1 MLSDAVCNFLVSQV
15 ANFKVAVCRAGR
27 MIHLNV
33 ICFGIFRNCKIISE
47 YCNLLILQ
55 EIKIPLM
62 SCGFIGS

>member
-1 MLSDAVCNFLVSQV
+1 MLSDPVCNFQVSQV
-15 ANFKVAVCRAGR
+15 ANLKVVVCRAGR

-33 ICFGIFRNCKIISE
+33 IYLGLFRNCKIISE